1 MTDQF
6 EKLNGNEEELTEK
19 QLKWGYW
26 LTVNRPN
33 FYKGLIIFLIVFNV
47 LLGGYNL
54 YYWGNYLIF
63 GYSEDQKMLVDLRS
77 NVSRSANLLERFSAK
92 SLTVGGVTSFAVGDK
107 IDALA
112 LISNPNSSFIANI
125 EYTFLLNGQTV
136 GRRQSFVLPGENKY
150 LAELG
155 IKGGGSIGFNLV
167 KVSWQRI
174 SSTKINNPAS
184 FKDTHLQFEV
194 FDFKYA
200 NSGFYR
206 VSFNLKNSSVYNF
219 YRAEFL
225 ILLKNYENIVGV
237 EKIVVDNFQSEEVR
251 PIEVVVSS
259 GINPNS
265 LQLVPNINVFDDS
278 VYSR

>member
-1 MTDQF
+1 MTDEF
-6 EKLNGNEEELTEK
+6 EKLNGTEEDLTEK

-26 LTVNRPN
+26 LTVNRPK
-33 FYKGLIIFLIVFNV
+33 FYKGLIIFLIIFNV

-63 GYSEDQKMLVDLRS
+63 GYSEDQKMLSALRS
-77 NVSRSANLLERFSAK
+77 NVSRSANLLEKFSAK
-92 SLTVGGVTSFAVGDK
+92 SLTVGGITSFTVGDK
-107 IDALA
+107 TDALA
-112 LISNPNSSFIANI
+112 LISNPNASFIASI

-136 GRRQSFVLPGENKY
+136 GKRQSFVLPGENKY

-155 IKGGGSIGFNLV
+155 IKGGGSVGFNLIKISWRRIPST
-167 KVSWQRI
+167 KVS
-174 SSTKINNPAS
+174 NPAS
-184 FKDTHLQFEV
+184 FKDSHLQFEIS
-194 FDFKYA
+194 DFKYA

-206 VSFNLKNSSVYNF
+206 VSFNLKNNSVYNF

-237 EKIVVDNFQSEEVR
+237 EKIVVDNFQSEEIR
-251 PIEVVVSS
+251 PIEIVVGS

-265 LQLVPNINVFDDS
+265 LQLSPNINVFDDS